1 LGISLKSAFH
11 LLLPRSAWLI
21 YFSGLSGEDKKGG
34 AMDPLHNII
43 NIVSFSLNII
53 GALVTIWGIVISL
66 FEFLKKEA
74 FQKEDSVRLN
84 EAIRL
89 KLGSYLVLA
98 LEFFIAGDIVKTII
112 TPTWQSLGML
122 GAIVV
127 IRTILSYFL
136 TKDLKK
142 I

>member
-1 LGISLKSAFH
+1 
-11 LLLPRSAWLI
+11 
-21 YFSGLSGEDKKGG
+21 
-34 AMDPLHNII
+34 MDILHNII
-43 NIVSFSLNII
+43 NNISFSLNVI
-53 GALVTIWGIVISL
+53 GALITIWGIVICL
-66 FEFLKKEA
+66 FDFLKKEILHRDEIV
-74 FQKEDSVRLN
+74 KLN
-84 EAIRL
+84 EAVRI

-112 TPTWQSLGML
+112 TPTWESLGIL

>member
-1 LGISLKSAFH
+1 MDAFH
-11 LLLPRSAWLI
+11 S
-21 YFSGLSGEDKKGG
+21 
-34 AMDPLHNII
+34 II
-43 NIVSFSLNII
+43 TSTSFSLNII
-53 GALVTIWGIVISL
+53 GALITIWGIIISL
-66 FEFLKKEA
+66 FEFLKKEILRKKDGL
-74 FQKEDSVRLN
+74 KEN
-84 EAIRL
+84 ELIRL

-112 TPTWQSLGML
+112 TPSWESLGIL

-136 TKDLKK
+136 TKDLRK

>member
-1 LGISLKSAFH
+1 MDTFH
-11 LLLPRSAWLI
+11 S
-21 YFSGLSGEDKKGG
+21 
-34 AMDPLHNII
+34 II
-43 NIVSFSLNII
+43 NSISFALNII
-53 GALVTIWGIVISL
+53 GALITIWGTMISL
-66 FEFLKKEA
+66 FEFLKKEIL
-74 FQKEDSVRLN
+74 QREGSIQLN
-84 EAIRL
+84 EAIRI

-112 TPTWQSLGML
+112 TPTWQSLGIL
-122 GAIVV
+122 GTIVI

>member
-1 LGISLKSAFH
+1 MEILAVITAVSLG
-11 LLLPRSAWLI
+11 
-21 YFSGLSGEDKKGG
+21 
-34 AMDPLHNII
+34 
-43 NIVSFSLNII
+43 LNVV
-53 GALVTIWGIVISL
+53 GALITIWGTLISL
-66 FEFLKKEA
+66 FEFLKKEI
-74 FQKEDSVRLN
+74 FRKEKSIQLN

-112 TPTWQSLGML
+112 TPTWETLGIL

>member
-1 LGISLKSAFH
+1 MDTFH
-11 LLLPRSAWLI
+11 SV
-21 YFSGLSGEDKKGG
+21 
-34 AMDPLHNII
+34 I
-43 NIVSFSLNII
+43 NATSFSLNVI
-53 GALVTIWGIVISL
+53 GALITIWGIIL
-66 FEFLKKEA
+66 ALYEFLKKELLH
-74 FQKEDSVRLN
+74 KEDCLKCN
-84 EAIRL
+84 EIIRL

-112 TPTWQSLGML
+112 TPTWESLGIL

>member
-1 LGISLKSAFH
+1 
-11 LLLPRSAWLI
+11 
-21 YFSGLSGEDKKGG
+21 
-34 AMDPLHNII
+34 MDPLHS
-43 NIVSFSLNII
+43 IVNNTSFVLNII
-53 GALVTIWGIVISL
+53 GALITIWGIVISL
-66 FEFLKKEA
+66 SDFLKKEILRK
-74 FQKEDSVRLN
+74 KESIQLN

-112 TPTWQSLGML
+112 TPTWQSLGIL

>member
-1 LGISLKSAFH
+1 MDTFH
-11 LLLPRSAWLI
+11 LFVNA
-21 YFSGLSGEDKKGG
+21 
-34 AMDPLHNII
+34 
-43 NIVSFSLNII
+43 VSFTLNII
-53 GALVTIWGIVISL
+53 GALITIWGIAL
-66 FEFLKKEA
+66 ALLEFLKKEFLRA
-74 FQKEDSVRLN
+74 EDCIKCN
-84 EAIRL
+84 ELIRI

-98 LEFFIAGDIVKTII
+98 LEFFIAGDIIKTII
-112 TPTWQSLGML
+112 TPTWEGLGVL

>member
-1 LGISLKSAFH
+1 
-11 LLLPRSAWLI
+11 
-21 YFSGLSGEDKKGG
+21 
-34 AMDPLHNII
+34 MDAYHSVI
-43 NIVSFSLNII
+43 NNVSFVLNII
-53 GALVTIWGIVISL
+53 GALITIWGIIISL
-66 FEFLKKEA
+66 FEFLKKEIA
-74 FQKEDSVRLN
+74 NRAQVVQLN
-84 EAIRL
+84 ETIRL

-98 LEFFIAGDIVKTII
+98 LEFFIAGDIVKTVI
-112 TPTWQSLGML
+112 TPSWESLGIL

>member
-1 LGISLKSAFH
+1 MVAFH
-11 LLLPRSAWLI
+11 EFVNA
-21 YFSGLSGEDKKGG
+21 
-34 AMDPLHNII
+34 A
-43 NIVSFSLNII
+43 SFALNVI
-53 GALVTIWGIVISL
+53 GALITIWAIIISL
-66 FEFLKKEA
+66 CDFLKKEI
-74 FQKEDSVRLN
+74 FNRKEAVHLN
-84 EAIRL
+84 EVIRI

-112 TPTWQSLGML
+112 TPSWESLGIL

>member
-1 LGISLKSAFH
+1 
-11 LLLPRSAWLI
+11 
-21 YFSGLSGEDKKGG
+21 
-34 AMDPLHNII
+34 MDTFHNII
-43 NIVSFSLNII
+43 NVVSFTLNII
-53 GALVTIWGIVISL
+53 GALIVIWGILIAL
-66 FEFLKKEA
+66 LEFIKKEILHQA
-74 FQKEDSVRLN
+74 ESLKYN
-84 EAIRL
+84 EIIRL

-112 TPTWQSLGML
+112 TPTWQSLGIL

>member
-1 LGISLKSAFH
+1 MDTCHTIISIA
-11 LLLPRSAWLI
+11 
-21 YFSGLSGEDKKGG
+21 
-34 AMDPLHNII
+34 
-43 NIVSFSLNII
+43 SFSLNII
-53 GALVTIWGIVISL
+53 GALITVWGIVVSL
-66 FEFLKKEA
+66 FEFLKKELSQRA
-74 FQKEDSVRLN
+74 DSVKYN
-84 EAIRL
+84 ETIRL

-98 LEFFIAGDIVKTII
+98 LEFFIASDIIKTII
-112 TPTWQSLGML
+112 TPSWQSLGIL

>member
-1 LGISLKSAFH
+1 MDTFH
-11 LLLPRSAWLI
+11 NLI
-21 YFSGLSGEDKKGG
+21 NST
-34 AMDPLHNII
+34 
-43 NIVSFSLNII
+43 SFTLNII
-53 GALVTIWGIVISL
+53 GALITIWGIIVSL
-66 FEFLKKEA
+66 LEFLKKEVLERTKVI
-74 FQKEDSVRLN
+74 QLN
-84 EAIRL
+84 EAIRI

-112 TPTWQSLGML
+112 TPTWESLGIL

>member
-1 LGISLKSAFH
+1 
-11 LLLPRSAWLI
+11 
-21 YFSGLSGEDKKGG
+21 
-34 AMDPLHNII
+34 MDFWHNVI
-43 NIVSFSLNII
+43 NNVSFTFNMI
-53 GALVTIWGIVISL
+53 GASVTVWGALISL
-66 FEFLKKEA
+66 FEFLKKEILNR
-74 FQKEDSVRLN
+74 KETIQLN
-84 EAIRL
+84 EAIRI

-98 LEFFIAGDIVKTII
+98 IEFFIAGDIVKTII

-142 I
+142 VQA